1 MPNSN
6 QQSTCDLLPTEIKL
20 PNKKEGLSPFLI
32 TKNAIVRILQT
43 WNSSSVLVFSS
54 MCDKNE

>member
-1 MPNSN
+1 MPNSS

-32 TKNAIVRILQT
+32 TTNAIVRILQV
-43 WNSSSVLVFSS
+43 WNSSTALVFSS
-54 MCDKNE
+54 